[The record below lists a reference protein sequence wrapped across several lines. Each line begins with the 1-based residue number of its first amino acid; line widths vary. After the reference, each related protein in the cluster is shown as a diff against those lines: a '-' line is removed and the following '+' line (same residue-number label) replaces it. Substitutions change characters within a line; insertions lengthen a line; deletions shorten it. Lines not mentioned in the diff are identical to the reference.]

1 MTLTAVTKDRI
12 LTEILH
18 GEPPI
23 KPDTKEEKEF
33 RKSLIAENA
42 KVFKELEQAQAINVV
57 MQIYL
62 RKEYKSKGMS
72 DEELEKELPLEYS
85 EERIKKLEQVY
96 KDWKLSERTSD
107 H

>member
-18 GEPPI
+18 GEPAAE
-23 KPDTKEEKEF
+23 PDTEEEKEF
-33 RKSLIAENA
+33 RDSLISENA
-42 KVFKELEQAQAINVV
+42 QVFKELEQAQAIHAV

-85 EERIKKLEQVY
+85 EERIKHLEQIY
-96 KDWKLSERTSD
+96 KDWKLSEGE
-107 H
+107 